1 MQPEGAAVGFGQD
14 LKLISLISRA
24 GDVTIDELEA
34 RTGLG
39 QLDIIN
45 SVSEMVRRGLVE
57 LSASKE
63 WNDGTAV
70 PSTLSEQ
77 ISNMTEQMKRVE
89 VDSPELVAEF
99 DQFVSD
105 NRAAGAI
112 HVMPTVKGW
121 RSGL

>member
-1 MQPEGAAVGFGQD
+1 MLKFVMQPEGAAVGLGQD

-77 ISNMTEQMKRVE
+77 ISNMTE
-89 VDSPELVAEF
+89 
-99 DQFVSD
+99 
-105 NRAAGAI
+105 
-112 HVMPTVKGW
+112 
-121 RSGL
+121 